1 MGFRSEMPLQERQL
15 AAARKVPLRFPW
27 DTCDQTNLSGK
38 DGQTMLQSPRVF
50 LVFWGLLVGMG
61 AAVGFL
67 SVV

>member
-1 MGFRSEMPLQERQL
+1 
-15 AAARKVPLRFPW
+15 VP
-27 DTCDQTNLSGK
+27 
-38 DGQTMLQSPRVF
+38 MLQSTTGM